1 MNPTLLRIYHSL
13 PKSLRSV
20 AATGRGAYLSY
31 WRYDRRTEKL
41 VEEAF
46 EREHWTAAQWKK
58 WQQERL
64 ALVLHRAATQVP
76 YYREIW
82 NKKRRSRSRAS
93 WQYLENWDILEKK
106 SLREDPKAFVAD
118 DCKTSR
124 MFAEHT
130 SGTTAKPVTLWRT
143 REVQRQ
149 WYALHEARTR
159 YWYGVTRRDR
169 WGIFGGQLIVPVTD
183 RTPPFWLW
191 NSALN
196 QLYLSS
202 YHLAPD
208 LIPHYLDALKKYRV
222 KYLLGYSS
230 ALYSLAQQAL
240 RLGRQDLRFSVA
252 ITNAEPLT
260 EMQRQ
265 VISEAFKCPV
275 RETYGSAEIVGA
287 ASECGHGKMHLWPE
301 VGYLESLE
309 KIGSVENAIP
319 NEMICTGLMN
329 ADMPLIR
336 YRMGDCA
343 KLETPAAGK
352 ECECG
357 RSLPQVTSIEG
368 RSDDVLYTPDGR
380 AVGRLDPAFKG
391 TMPIHE
397 AQIIQETLHR
407 IRILYVP
414 AEGFSSSSADSI
426 VAAIKEHMGPVE
438 VVLEKVKQ
446 VPREK
451 NGKFRAVIS
460 KISPAQRTR
469 IAKVAIPNSRGEMTI
484 H

>member
-13 PKSLRSV
+13 PKSLRSI

-31 WRYDRRTEKL
+31 WRYDRRTERL
-41 VEEAF
+41 VEEAI
-46 EREHWTAAQWKK
+46 ERERWSAAQWKK
-58 WQQERL
+58 WQEERL
-64 ALVLHRAATQVP
+64 AYVLHRAATQVP

-82 NKKRRSRSRAS
+82 SRRRKAGSRAS
-93 WQYLENWDILEKK
+93 WQYLENWEVLEKK
-106 SLREDPKAFVAD
+106 AVRENPKAFVAD

-130 SGTTAKPVTLWRT
+130 SGTTAKPITLWRT

-169 WGIFGGQLIVPVTD
+169 WGIFGGQLIVSVTD

-202 YHLAPD
+202 YHLSPD

-240 RLGRQDLRFSVA
+240 RLGRRDLRFSVA
-252 ITNAEPLT
+252 ITNAEPLS
-260 EMQRQ
+260 ELQRQ

-301 VGYLESLE
+301 VGYLESLDQ
-309 KIGSVENAIP
+309 IGSVEDAIP
-319 NEMICTGLMN
+319 NELICTGLIN
-329 ADMPLIR
+329 PDMPLIR

-343 KLETPAAGK
+343 KLKTQVTNTS
-352 ECECG
+352 CECG
-357 RSLPQVTSIEG
+357 RSLPQIAAIEG
-368 RSDDVLYTPDGR
+368 RSDDVLYTSDGR

-391 TMPIHE
+391 TMPLHE

-407 IRILYVP
+407 IRVLYVP
-414 AEGFSSSSADSI
+414 AQGFSTSSAHSI
-426 VAAIKEHMGPVE
+426 IHAIKEHMGPVE
-438 VVLEKVKQ
+438 VVLEEVEH

-460 KISPAQRTR
+460 KIPRSQRAR
-469 IAKVAIPNSRGEMTI
+469 SGKEAIAVSRGDMTI